1 MPSAGRRPLAAAATG
16 VLALGL
22 LVTGCAGTAP
32 GGSPGGTNAAA
43 QASPDPLSAE
53 GMQDPRPRAAPDAAG
68 PPAGV
73 SIPAIGVESALES
86 LGVDGGGRLDAPVDY
101 NTAGWYAE
109 GVVPGSIGPAIIAGH
124 VDSPTAPAVFARLAQ
139 LAEGDE
145 VFVTMSDGSVLS
157 FAVTGISQSSKSE
170 FPTSDVYS
178 NVPVPELRLITCAG
192 DFDSS
197 AGHYTDNLVVFA
209 ALQG

>member
-1 MPSAGRRPLAAAATG
+1 MPVAGRRSLAAVATG
-16 VLALGL
+16 MLALVL
-22 LVTGCAGTAP
+22 LVTGCAGTAAD
-32 GGSPGGTNAAA
+32 GSPDGTNAAA
-43 QASPDPLSAE
+43 AASPDPLSAG
-53 GMQDPRPRAAPDAAG
+53 GMQDPRPRAAPDVAG
-68 PPAGV
+68 APMGI

-86 LGVDGGGRLDAPVDY
+86 LGIDGGGRLDAPVDY
-101 NTAGWYAE
+101 DTAGWYAD
-109 GVVPGSIGPAIIAGH
+109 GVVPGAVGPAIIAGH
-124 VDSPTAPAVFARLAQ
+124 VDSPTAPAVFARIAELAR
-139 LAEGDE
+139 GDE
-145 VFVTMSDGSVLS
+145 VFVTMSDGSVLG
-157 FAVTGISQSSKSE
+157 FAVTGISQSPKSE